1 MEGQKDK
8 IHPTGSQEGEKWP
21 KMTKKCSLFL
31 EQRTNEGDM
40 SNVCKLLPVSNLLN
54 KFCSNNFPLKSKSS
68 SNYARKS

>member
-40 SNVCKLLPVSNLLN
+40 SNGQASSCL
-54 KFCSNNFPLKSKSS
+54 KFVEQILFQ
-68 SNYARKS
+68 